1 MPTNRKK
8 QMAYHEAG
16 HAVIARMLGVGVPQ
30 LTLVSVDADN
40 AAGAITASA
49 AALADRNDLFAYV
62 AGIEKDI
69 KISIAGPQS
78 QNIYR
83 PSDTSENHDEWE
95 SDRQMQ
101 LSLALK
107 IVLLKAGIDIPDA
120 GLQASVNS
128 DQLDE
133 AKRLLAR
140 LAEETRALVIANWP
154 AITRVAEALLR
165 LRRQTLDQA
174 AIDALIAT
182 AGALR

>member
-83 PSDTSENHDEWE
+83 PSDENHDEWE
-95 SDRQMQ
+95 SDRQTQ

-120 GLQASVNS
+120 GSQASVNA

>member
-69 KISIAGPQS
+69 KVSIAGPQS

-83 PSDTSENHDEWE
+83 PSDENHDEWE
-95 SDRQMQ
+95 SDRQTQ

-120 GLQASVNS
+120 GLQASVS
-128 DQLDE
+128 ADQLDE

>member
-83 PSDTSENHDEWE
+83 PSDENHDEWE
-95 SDRQMQ
+95 SDRQTQ

>member
-69 KISIAGPQS
+69 KVSIAGPQS

-83 PSDTSENHDEWE
+83 PSDENHDEWE
-95 SDRQMQ
+95 SDRQTQ